1 MSFVFLL
8 LQLNSNYY
16 NSHQGVA
23 NRSYLNASPMSNA
36 SGRPQTNSAPVPNN
50 ASYGYS
56 TGGNSR
62 PLSSTGN
69 NHIHQTNHFS
79 SNTRQGKN
87 GPVIMRNLDKPS
99 GVGSQVRLIKN
110 TKNLNSSNY
119 SSVRL
124 CAFRKKKHEKKL
136 CTV

>member
-1 MSFVFLL
+1 MSFFSFLL
-8 LQLNSNYY
+8 FQLNSNYY

-56 TGGNSR
+56 TTGGNSR
-62 PLSSTGN
+62 PLSSTAN
-69 NHIHQTNHFS
+69 NHNHNHIHQTNHFT

-110 TKNLNSSNY
+110 TNNLNSSTNY
-119 SSVRL
+119 SSVRI
-124 CAFRKKKHEKKL
+124 FQHIWTK
-136 CTV
+136 